1 MTEASLHDDMSQI
14 NSSYQNIFDTFNTI
28 NESLTIFKSQICNL
42 QNQVKYVEKTV
53 KKELKNIKRA
63 SKPKIKSKKAPSGFA
78 KPTKV
83 TKELC
88 DFMNR
93 PDGTEIAR
101 TEVTKFLVH
110 YIKENNLQEQ
120 NGETK
125 NKIIPDEKLQNLLS
139 LNTDEANDLTFFTI
153 QKYMNKHFISK
164 KNSNVSS

>member
-1 MTEASLHDDMSQI
+1 MSETKLDDDVSQL
-14 NSSYQNIFDTFNTI
+14 NNSYQNIFDTFNAI
-28 NESLTIFKSQICNL
+28 NENLTMFKNQIYNL
-42 QNQVKYVEKTV
+42 QCQVKSVEKTV

-88 DFMNR
+88 DFMDR

-101 TEVTKFLVH
+101 TEVTKFLVQ

-125 NKIIPDEKLQNLLS
+125 NKIIPDKKLQNLLC
-139 LNTDEANDLTFFTI
+139 LTTDQVNDLTFFTI

-164 KNSNVSS
+164 KNSTGSS